1 MGVQLAAEAAG
12 TDRTVGTG
20 QSADGAT
27 GQSYGTEMRI
37 TMTSTIRQWFAA
49 ASPARKRQQIG
60 KASTADQASP
70 IEAHER
76 DAVSWYLT
84 QAQAFEK
91 SKVDAAEEK
100 ARTADRR
107 SVLSAVVA
115 LVAVSGMGSLGL
127 LKRSN
132 PPAVLRVDSSTG
144 KVDVLPTT
152 ANGHVTFSEK
162 TDRHDLHTY
171 VELRES
177 YDWETI
183 SDTHAAVMFMSDDH
197 EKEAYDALVRGPAGP
212 LKLLKDQARVIAR
225 VGSITFV
232 GSTAQ
237 VFFSRQLIPLNSAAK
252 RLDPAYWIATV
263 AFERVDVPEKK
274 DQQDIDPD
282 GFRCTS
288 YEVTRDWSRAPAD
301 ALSPAA
307 SGGAS

>member
-1 MGVQLAAEAAG
+1 MGMQLAAEAAG
-12 TDRTVGTG
+12 ADRTVGTG

-27 GQSYGTEMRI
+27 GQSHGAEMRI

-49 ASPARKRQQIG
+49 ASPARQRQQIG
-60 KASTADQASP
+60 KASMADQTTP
-70 IEAHER
+70 IETHER
-76 DAVSWYLT
+76 DAVSWYLK

-91 SKVDAAEEK
+91 SKVEAAEEK
-100 ARTADRR
+100 ARIADRR
-107 SVLSAVVA
+107 SVLSAVVSLA
-115 LVAVSGMGSLGL
+115 AVSGMGALGL
-127 LKRSN
+127 LKRPN

-197 EKEAYDALVRGPAGP
+197 EKDAYDALVRGPAGP
-212 LKLLKDQARVIAR
+212 LKLLKDQARIIAR

-237 VFFSRQLIPLNSAAK
+237 VFFSRQLIPLNQAAK
-252 RLDPAYWIATV
+252 RPDPTYWIATV

-301 ALSPAA
+301 VSSPAA
-307 SGGAS
+307 TGGAS

>member
-1 MGVQLAAEAAG
+1 MA
-12 TDRTVGTG
+12 
-20 QSADGAT
+20 
-27 GQSYGTEMRI
+27 
-37 TMTSTIRQWFAA
+37 STIRQWFAA
-49 ASPARKRQQIG
+49 AASPARKRAKTG
-60 KASTADQASP
+60 ALPSPGQAVAQVSG
-70 IEAHER
+70 IEAGER
-76 DAVSWYLT
+76 DAVSWYLK

-91 SKVDAAEEK
+91 SKVEAAEEK
-100 ARTADRR
+100 ARIADRR
-107 SVLSAVVA
+107 SVLSTVVA
-115 LVAVSGMGSLGL
+115 LAAVSGIGALGL
-127 LKRSN
+127 LKRPN

-152 ANGHVTFSEK
+152 ANGHVSFSEK

-212 LKLLKDQARVIAR
+212 LKLLKDLARVIAR

-252 RLDPAYWIATV
+252 RPDPTYWIATV
-263 AFERVDVPEKK
+263 AFERVDVPEKQ
-274 DQQDIDPD
+274 DQQDINAD

-288 YEVTRDWSRAPAD
+288 YQVTRDWSRAPAD
-301 ALSPAA
+301 ASSPAA
-307 SGGAS
+307 SGGGS